1 MAVKKVTVNLPEEQV
16 AFLQEMAARQHI
28 TVTDALRRAIET
40 ERFLSEQEASGSKVL
55 IEDAKQQIKQV
66 IRR

>member
-16 AFLQEMAARQHI
+16 AFLQQMAERQHI

-40 ERFLSEQEASGSKVL
+40 ERFFSEQEASGSKVL
-55 IEDAKQQIKQV
+55 IEDTKQQIKQV